1 MCVCV
6 CACVYLLHTVLQM
19 SARAPPNSPSCRV
32 PNTPDTPWEF
42 VGSVAVPD
50 TSAPVPD
57 TPAPPCV
64 PNSEVEAL
72 RETCRS
78 LERALEVRE
87 SRIEILKQQVA
98 DLVQLKESRARA
110 REAEIKIAARE
121 SDALR
126 ATIER
131 LEADMNDTKGGR
143 TGAAPKPDKIDLP
156 TKDTFA
162 FADVHC
168 FHTLKI
174 KSREDLKN
182 MLGKLYI
189 DENKVYHDSWK
200 RDAIN
205 QSKYKADWVCDC
217 LSLTDK
223 TDHYDKGD
231 LYTMLTFLLNN
242 VEANGCSNVG
252 KTHTYRTIQHRIA
265 HWFFPNVVTTD
276 YSTYHPKTDANAY
289 AIRQAYACT
298 TGLAAMWKLYE
309 HSPLGDKRW
318 PVGWVKGDHVPHEN
332 KEREREDERERKRRE
347 AEGEGEGK
355 GKAKRA
361 KR

>member
-1 MCVCV
+1 
-6 CACVYLLHTVLQM
+6 
-19 SARAPPNSPSCRV
+19 
-32 PNTPDTPWEF
+32 
-42 VGSVAVPD
+42 VPD
-50 TSAPVPD
+50 TRAPLGVPS
-57 TPAPPCV
+57 
-64 PNSEVEAL
+64 SELEAL
-72 RETCRS
+72 RITCQS

-98 DLVQLKESRARA
+98 DLVELKKSYARA
-110 REAEIKIAARE
+110 REAEIKLAVRDRARE
-121 SDALR
+121 AAAAKAESEELR
-126 ATIER
+126 GTIEQ
-131 LEADMNDTKGGR
+131 LVADMKELKATPGR

-156 TKDTFA
+156 KADTFE
-162 FADVHC
+162 FADVPC
-168 FHTLKI
+168 FNMLKI

-182 MLGKLYI
+182 TLGKFYI

-223 TDHYDKGD
+223 ADRYDKGD

-242 VEANGCSNVG
+242 VEVNGGPNVG
-252 KTHTYRTIQHRIA
+252 KAHTYRTIQHRIA

-289 AIRQAYACT
+289 AIRQAYCCT
-298 TGLAAMWKLYE
+298 TGLAAMWKLYA
-309 HSPLGDKRW
+309 HSVGGKAW
-318 PVGWVKGDHVPHEN
+318 PVGWVKGDHVPFEN

>member
-1 MCVCV
+1 
-6 CACVYLLHTVLQM
+6 M

-64 PNSEVEAL
+64 RNSEVEAL

-78 LERALEVRE
+78 LERVLAVRE
-87 SRIEILKQQVA
+87 SRIENLKKQVA
-98 DLVQLKESRARA
+98 ELLQLKESRARA
-110 REAEIKIAARE
+110 RQAEIKMAARE
-121 SDALR
+121 SEDLR
-126 ATIER
+126 ATVAR
-131 LEADMNDTKGGR
+131 LEADMNDTRGGR
-143 TGAAPKPDKIDLP
+143 TGATTKPDKIDLP
-156 TKDTFA
+156 KEDTFA

-168 FHTLKI
+168 FSMLKI

-182 MLGKLYI
+182 KLGEFYI
-189 DENKVYHDSWK
+189 DANKVYHESWK

-223 TDHYDKGD
+223 TDHYDNGE
-231 LYTMLTFLLNN
+231 LYTMLTFLLNK
-242 VEANGCSNVG
+242 VEVNGCSNVG
-252 KTHTYRTIQHRIA
+252 KKHTYETIQHRIA

-276 YSTYHPKTDANAY
+276 YSTFHPKTAANAY
-289 AIRQAYACT
+289 AIRQAYCCT

-309 HSPLGDKRW
+309 HSAGGKPW
-318 PVGWVKGDHVPHEN
+318 PVGWVKGDHVPFEN
-332 KEREREDERERKRRE
+332 KEVEREHEKERKRRE
-347 AEGEGEGK
+347 AEAEGGGK